1 MHSIRLGLL
10 LPLPKIA
17 PMKLHLPTIFE
28 RASRYYV
35 FIFLNVYGLGKIAGG
50 QFYRKGSL
58 PEAVA
63 ETTLAQASAFD
74 ITWTFM
80 GYSYT
85 YILFIGITQLLGAW
99 MLLFERSKLIGTLI
113 LLPVMVNVVVF
124 DSIFLDKK
132 GALVNASIYLFM
144 LLYILWFNKEKVISA
159 VQSLTAKLEVPKRST
174 KEVILRLA
182 VVGGLMTLIF
192 VVDQF
197 FVRMLGN

>member
-1 MHSIRLGLL
+1 
-10 LPLPKIA
+10 
-17 PMKLHLPTIFE
+17 MKLHLPTIFE